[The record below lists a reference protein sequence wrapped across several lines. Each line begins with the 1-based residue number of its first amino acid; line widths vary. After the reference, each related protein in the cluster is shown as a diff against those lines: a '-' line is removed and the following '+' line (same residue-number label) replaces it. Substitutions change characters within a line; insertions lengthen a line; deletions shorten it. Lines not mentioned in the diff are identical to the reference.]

1 MSTSLPGDVP
11 FGASPVMGEVWR
23 SGEYDQG
30 MATLY
35 LSGGG
40 LGRSAHAW
48 PEALQWLA
56 AQPGPLLLAS
66 IASVDD
72 RQARTLQQLLAN
84 IGREAILVDHLPQ
97 ESAEPTTLFL
107 CGGDATRLLD
117 QPERV
122 RELTAVLRLPHLTIV
137 ADSASAMALGRRA
150 ASCTCG
156 GHPIRVTDGIG
167 ALGAWSV
174 LAHAAGSDDERLA
187 ALADEALPNGGPRL
201 ALPTGAAVEVLRLG
215 SRMSGEPGG
224 LDFRSTPWSLVSA
237 HRSGAR

>member
-1 MSTSLPGDVP
+1 
-11 FGASPVMGEVWR
+11 
-23 SGEYDQG
+23 

-56 AQPGPLLLAS
+56 AQPGPLLIAS
-66 IASVDD
+66 IASDDD
-72 RQARTLQQLLAN
+72 RQARTLAQLLLDV
-84 IGREAILVDHLPQ
+84 GRDATLVNHLPQ
-97 ESAEPTTLFL
+97 VITEPTTLFL

-122 RELTAVLRLPHLTIV
+122 RELTAALTLPNLTIV

-156 GHPIRVTDGIG
+156 GHPIRVTDGLG

-174 LAHAAGSDDERLA
+174 LAHAMGGNDERLA
-187 ALADEALPNGGPRL
+187 ALADATLPNGGPRL
-201 ALPTGAAVEVLRLG
+201 ALPTGAAVEVLGLG
-215 SRMSGEPGG
+215 SRTTGEPGG
-224 LDFRSTPWSLVSA
+224 LDFRSAPWSQASA
-237 HRSGAR
+237 HRSDAR

>member
-1 MSTSLPGDVP
+1 
-11 FGASPVMGEVWR
+11 
-23 SGEYDQG
+23 

-48 PEALQWLA
+48 PEALHWLA

-66 IASVDD
+66 IASDDD
-72 RQARTLQQLLAN
+72 RQARALAQLLFDV
-84 IGREAILVDHLPQ
+84 GRDATLVNHLPQ
-97 ESAEPTTLFL
+97 VTTEPTTLFL

-122 RELTAVLRLPHLTIV
+122 RELTAALTVPNLTIV

-156 GHPIRVTDGIG
+156 GHPIRVTDGLG
-167 ALGAWSV
+167 ALGSWSV
-174 LAHAAGSDDERLA
+174 LAHAMGGNDERLA
-187 ALADEALPNGGPRL
+187 ALADAALPNGGPRL
-201 ALPTGAAVEVLRLG
+201 ALPTGAAVEVLGLG
-215 SRMSGEPGG
+215 SRTSGESGG
-224 LDFRSTPWSLVSA
+224 LDFRSATWSQATA
-237 HRSGAR
+237 HRSDAR

>member
-1 MSTSLPGDVP
+1 
-11 FGASPVMGEVWR
+11 
-23 SGEYDQG
+23 

-48 PEALQWLA
+48 PEALRWLA

-66 IASVDD
+66 IASDDD
-72 RQARTLQQLLAN
+72 RQARSLQQLLAAV
-84 IGREAILVDHLPQ
+84 GREATLISHLLQ
-97 ESAEPTTLFL
+97 ESTEPTTLFL
-107 CGGDATRLLD
+107 SGGDATRLLD

-122 RELTAVLRLPHLTIV
+122 RELTNALTLQNLTII

-174 LAHAAGSDDERLA
+174 LAHATGGNDERLA
-187 ALADEALPNGGPRL
+187 DLADAALPNGGPRL
-201 ALPTGAAVEVLRLG
+201 ALPTGAAVEVLGLG

-224 LDFRSTPWSLVSA
+224 LDFRSAPWSQVSA
-237 HRSGAR
+237 HRSDAR

>member
-1 MSTSLPGDVP
+1 
-11 FGASPVMGEVWR
+11 MGEVWR

>member
-1 MSTSLPGDVP
+1 
-11 FGASPVMGEVWR
+11 
-23 SGEYDQG
+23 

-48 PEALQWLA
+48 PEALRWLA

-66 IASVDD
+66 IASDDD
-72 RQARTLQQLLAN
+72 RQARTLQLLLAN
-84 IGREAILVDHLPQ
+84 VGREATLVGHLPK
-97 ESAEPTTLFL
+97 ELTEPTTLFL

-117 QPERV
+117 QVERV
-122 RELTAVLRLPHLTIV
+122 RELRSALTLQNLTIV

-174 LAHAAGSDDERLA
+174 LAHATGGNDERLA
-187 ALADEALPNGGPRL
+187 DLADAALPNGGPRL
-201 ALPTGAAVEVLRLG
+201 ALPTGAAVEVLGLG

-224 LDFRSTPWSLVSA
+224 LDFRSAPWSQVSA
-237 HRSGAR
+237 HRSDAR

>member
-1 MSTSLPGDVP
+1 
-11 FGASPVMGEVWR
+11 
-23 SGEYDQG
+23 

-48 PEALQWLA
+48 PEALHWLA

-66 IASVDD
+66 IASDDD
-72 RQARTLQQLLAN
+72 RQARSLQQLLAAV
-84 IGREAILVDHLPQ
+84 GREATPISHLPQ
-97 ESAEPTTLFL
+97 ELAEPTTLFL

-122 RELTAVLRLPHLTIV
+122 RELTHALALENLTIV

-156 GHPIRVTDGIG
+156 GHAIRVIDGIG
-167 ALGAWSV
+167 ALGAWSI
-174 LAHAAGSDDERLA
+174 LAHATGGNDERLA
-187 ALADEALPNGGPRL
+187 DLADAALPNGGPRL
-201 ALPTGAAVEVLRLG
+201 ALPTGAAVEVLGLG
-215 SRMSGEPGG
+215 SRTSGEPGG
-224 LDFRSTPWSLVSA
+224 LDFRSAPWSQESA
-237 HRSGAR
+237 HRSDGR

>member
-1 MSTSLPGDVP
+1 
-11 FGASPVMGEVWR
+11 
-23 SGEYDQG
+23 

-48 PEALQWLA
+48 PEALHWLA
-56 AQPGPLLLAS
+56 SQPGTLLLAS
-66 IASVDD
+66 IASDDD

-84 IGREAILVDHLPQ
+84 VGREATLISHLPQ
-97 ESAEPTTLFL
+97 VITEPTTLFL

-117 QPERV
+117 QPDRV
-122 RELTAVLRLPHLTIV
+122 LELTVALTLPDLTII

-156 GHPIRVTDGIG
+156 GHAIRVTDGIG

-174 LAHAAGSDDERLA
+174 LAHAMGGNDERLA

-201 ALPTGAAVEVLRLG
+201 ALPTGAAVEVLGLG
-215 SRMSGEPGG
+215 SRISGEPGG
-224 LDFRSTPWSLVSA
+224 LNFKSAPWSQASA
-237 HRSGAR
+237 HRSDAR

>member
-1 MSTSLPGDVP
+1 MAQPQ
-11 FGASPVMGEVWR
+11 
-23 SGEYDQG
+23 YDYP

-66 IASVDD
+66 IASDDD

-84 IGREAILVDHLPQ
+84 VGREATLTAHLP
-97 ESAEPTTLFL
+97 EDSAGPTTLFL

-122 RELTAVLRLPHLTIV
+122 RELRSALTAPNLTIV

-156 GHPIRVTDGIG
+156 GHAIRVTDGIG

-174 LAHAAGSDDERLA
+174 LAHAIGGNDERLA
-187 ALADEALPNGGPRL
+187 ALADESLPNGGPRL
-201 ALPTGAAVEVLRLG
+201 ALPVGAAVEVLGLG
-215 SRMSGEPGG
+215 SRASGEPGG
-224 LDFRSTPWSLVSA
+224 LDFRSAPWSQASA
-237 HRSGAR
+237 HRSDAR

>member
-1 MSTSLPGDVP
+1 
-11 FGASPVMGEVWR
+11 
-23 SGEYDQG
+23 

-48 PEALQWLA
+48 PEALRWLA

-66 IASVDD
+66 IASDDD
-72 RQARTLQQLLAN
+72 RQARSLQQLLAAV
-84 IGREAILVDHLPQ
+84 GREATLVGHLPK
-97 ESAEPTTLFL
+97 ELTEPTTLFL

-117 QPERV
+117 QVERV
-122 RELTAVLRLPHLTIV
+122 RELRSALTLQNLTIV

-174 LAHAAGSDDERLA
+174 LAHATGGNDERLA
-187 ALADEALPNGGPRL
+187 DLADAALPNGGPRL
-201 ALPTGAAVEVLRLG
+201 ALPTGAAVEVLGLG
-215 SRMSGEPGG
+215 TRMSGEPGG
-224 LDFRSTPWSLVSA
+224 LDFRSAPWSQVSA
-237 HRSGAR
+237 HRSDAR

>member
-1 MSTSLPGDVP
+1 
-11 FGASPVMGEVWR
+11 
-23 SGEYDQG
+23 

-66 IASVDD
+66 IASDDD

-84 IGREAILVDHLPQ
+84 VGREATLISHLPQ
-97 ESAEPTTLFL
+97 VITEPTTLFL
-107 CGGDATRLLD
+107 CGGDATGLLD

-122 RELTAVLRLPHLTIV
+122 RELTNAITLSHLTII

-156 GHPIRVTDGIG
+156 GHPIRVIDGIG
-167 ALGAWSV
+167 ALGAWSI
-174 LAHAAGSDDERLA
+174 LAHATGGNDERLA
-187 ALADEALPNGGPRL
+187 ALADRGIGRRRQVPLVVAVGGALARQVRMAHLAAVLQAHYKLFTFIFVRHIYLNKLL
-201 ALPTGAAVEVLRLG
+201 ALLILIT
-215 SRMSGEPGG
+215 
-224 LDFRSTPWSLVSA
+224 
-237 HRSGAR
+237 

>member
-1 MSTSLPGDVP
+1 
-11 FGASPVMGEVWR
+11 
-23 SGEYDQG
+23 

-48 PEALQWLA
+48 PEALRWLA

-66 IASVDD
+66 IASDDD
-72 RQARTLQQLLAN
+72 RQARTLQLLLAN
-84 IGREAILVDHLPQ
+84 VGREATLVGHLPK
-97 ESAEPTTLFL
+97 ELTEPTTLFL

-117 QPERV
+117 QVERV
-122 RELTAVLRLPHLTIV
+122 RELRSALTLQNLTIV

-156 GHPIRVTDGIG
+156 GHPIRVIDGIG

-174 LAHAAGSDDERLA
+174 LAHATGGNDERLA
-187 ALADEALPNGGPRL
+187 DLADAALPNGGPRL
-201 ALPTGAAVEVLRLG
+201 ALPTGAAVEVLGLG
-215 SRMSGEPGG
+215 TRMSGEPGG
-224 LDFRSTPWSLVSA
+224 LDFRSAPWSQVSA
-237 HRSGAR
+237 HRSDAR

>member
-1 MSTSLPGDVP
+1 
-11 FGASPVMGEVWR
+11 MGQVWR

-56 AQPGPLLLAS
+56 AQPGPLLLTS
-66 IASVDD
+66 IASDDD

-84 IGREAILVDHLPQ
+84 VGREATLTTHLPQ
-97 ESAEPTTLFL
+97 DSAEPTTLFL
-107 CGGDATRLLD
+107 CGGDATRLLG

-122 RELTAVLRLPHLTIV
+122 RELRNALALPTLTII

-156 GHPIRVTDGIG
+156 GHPIRVTNGIG
-167 ALGAWSV
+167 ALCAWSV
-174 LAHAAGSDDERLA
+174 LAHAIGGNDERLA

-201 ALPTGAAVEVLRLG
+201 ALPVGAAVEVLGLG
-215 SRMSGEPGG
+215 TRTSGEPGG
-224 LDFRSTPWSLVSA
+224 LDFRSAPWSQASA
-237 HRSGAR
+237 HRSDAR

>member
-1 MSTSLPGDVP
+1 
-11 FGASPVMGEVWR
+11 MGEVWR

-66 IASVDD
+66 IASDDD
-72 RQARTLQQLLAN
+72 RQARILAQLLLN
-84 IGREAILVDHLPQ
+84 VGRDATLVNHLPQ
-97 ESAEPTTLFL
+97 AITEPTTLFL

-122 RELTAVLRLPHLTIV
+122 RELAAALTLPNLTIV

-156 GHPIRVTDGIG
+156 GHPIRVTDGLG

-174 LAHAAGSDDERLA
+174 LAHAMGANDERLA
-187 ALADEALPNGGPRL
+187 ALVDEALPNGGPRL
-201 ALPTGAAVEVLRLG
+201 ALPVGAAVEVLGLG
-215 SRMSGEPGG
+215 SRTSGEPGS
-224 LDFRSTPWSLVSA
+224 LDFRSAPWSQASA
-237 HRSGAR
+237 HRSDAR

>member
-1 MSTSLPGDVP
+1 
-11 FGASPVMGEVWR
+11 
-23 SGEYDQG
+23 

-48 PEALQWLA
+48 PEALRWLA

-66 IASVDD
+66 IASDDD
-72 RQARTLQQLLAN
+72 RQARTLQLLLTN
-84 IGREAILVDHLPQ
+84 VGREATLVGHLPK
-97 ESAEPTTLFL
+97 ELTEPTTLFL

-117 QPERV
+117 QVERV
-122 RELTAVLRLPHLTIV
+122 RELRSALTLQNLTIV

-174 LAHAAGSDDERLA
+174 LAHATGGNDERLVD
-187 ALADEALPNGGPRL
+187 LADAALPNGGPRL
-201 ALPTGAAVEVLRLG
+201 ALPTGAAVEVLGLG

-224 LDFRSTPWSLVSA
+224 LDFRSAPWSQVSA
-237 HRSGAR
+237 HRSDAR

>member
-1 MSTSLPGDVP
+1 
-11 FGASPVMGEVWR
+11 
-23 SGEYDQG
+23 

-48 PEALQWLA
+48 PEALRWLA

-66 IASVDD
+66 IASDDD
-72 RQARTLQQLLAN
+72 RQARTLQLLLAN
-84 IGREAILVDHLPQ
+84 VGREATLVGHLPK
-97 ESAEPTTLFL
+97 ELTEPTTLFL

-117 QPERV
+117 QVERV
-122 RELTAVLRLPHLTIV
+122 RELRSALTLQNLTIV

-174 LAHAAGSDDERLA
+174 LAHATGGNDERLA
-187 ALADEALPNGGPRL
+187 DLADAALPNGGPRL
-201 ALPTGAAVEVLRLG
+201 ALPTGSAVEVLGLG

-224 LDFRSTPWSLVSA
+224 LDFRSAPWSQVSA
-237 HRSGAR
+237 HRSDAR

>member
-1 MSTSLPGDVP
+1 
-11 FGASPVMGEVWR
+11 
-23 SGEYDQG
+23 

-48 PEALQWLA
+48 PEALRWLA

-66 IASVDD
+66 IASDDD
-72 RQARTLQQLLAN
+72 RQARTLQLLLAN
-84 IGREAILVDHLPQ
+84 VGREATLVSHLPK
-97 ESAEPTTLFL
+97 ELTEPTTLFL

-117 QPERV
+117 QVERV
-122 RELTAVLRLPHLTIV
+122 RELRSALTLQNLTIV

-174 LAHAAGSDDERLA
+174 LAHATGGNDERLA
-187 ALADEALPNGGPRL
+187 DLADAALPNGGPRL
-201 ALPTGAAVEVLRLG
+201 ALPTGAAVEVLGLG
-215 SRMSGEPGG
+215 TRMSGEPGG
-224 LDFRSTPWSLVSA
+224 LDFRSAPWSQVSA
-237 HRSGAR
+237 HRSDAR

>member
-1 MSTSLPGDVP
+1 
-11 FGASPVMGEVWR
+11 
-23 SGEYDQG
+23 

-48 PEALQWLA
+48 PEALRWLA

-66 IASVDD
+66 IASDDD
-72 RQARTLQQLLAN
+72 RQARTLQLLLAN
-84 IGREAILVDHLPQ
+84 VGREATLVGHLPK
-97 ESAEPTTLFL
+97 ELTEPTTLFL

-117 QPERV
+117 QVERV
-122 RELTAVLRLPHLTIV
+122 RELRSALTLQNLTIF

-174 LAHAAGSDDERLA
+174 LAHAMGGNDERLT

-201 ALPTGAAVEVLRLG
+201 ALPVGAAVEVLGLG
-215 SRMSGEPGG
+215 SRTSGEPGG
-224 LDFRSTPWSLVSA
+224 LDFRSAPWSQASA
-237 HRSGAR
+237 HRSDAR

>member
-1 MSTSLPGDVP
+1 
-11 FGASPVMGEVWR
+11 
-23 SGEYDQG
+23 

-48 PEALQWLA
+48 PEALRWLA

-66 IASVDD
+66 IASDDD
-72 RQARTLQQLLAN
+72 RQARTLQLLLAN
-84 IGREAILVDHLPQ
+84 VGREATLVGHLPK
-97 ESAEPTTLFL
+97 ELTEPTTLFL

-117 QPERV
+117 QVERV
-122 RELTAVLRLPHLTIV
+122 RELRSALTLQNLTIV

-174 LAHAAGSDDERLA
+174 LAHATGGNDERLA
-187 ALADEALPNGGPRL
+187 DLADAALPNGGPRL
-201 ALPTGAAVEVLRLG
+201 ALPTGAAVEVLGLG
-215 SRMSGEPGG
+215 TRMSGEPGG
-224 LDFRSTPWSLVSA
+224 LEFRSAPWSQVSA
-237 HRSGAR
+237 HRSDAR

>member
-1 MSTSLPGDVP
+1 
-11 FGASPVMGEVWR
+11 MGQVWR

-66 IASVDD
+66 IASDDD

-84 IGREAILVDHLPQ
+84 VGREANLTTHLP
-97 ESAEPTTLFL
+97 EASAEATTLFL

-122 RELTAVLRLPHLTIV
+122 RELRSALMAPNLTIV

-156 GHPIRVTDGIG
+156 GHPIRVTNGIG

-174 LAHAAGSDDERLA
+174 LAHAIGGNDERLA

-201 ALPTGAAVEVLRLG
+201 ALPVGAAVEVLGLG
-215 SRMSGEPGG
+215 TRTSGEPGG
-224 LDFRSTPWSLVSA
+224 LDFRSAPWSQASA
-237 HRSGAR
+237 HRSDAR